1 MKRTLFILFILT
13 NWSLGAPKIDKTLK
27 AIVTPATIESLILWE
42 KTISATC
49 SIPPPTN
56 CRWFEYRKGTKNI
69 LVIAEH
75 ATAQMRDGKMKQA
88 DGGTGPIALEL
99 NKLLNVPILYTTYL
113 SPSDPNY
120 YDRNEFKDTLAKI
133 VTELKPILVLD
144 LHGSHPFRPYDI
156 DFGTMNG
163 KSYLTRKDF
172 LDSLKIVFSNEGLIN
187 QSQDYYSA
195 EKNQTITKF
204 IFGKA
209 IPCIQLEINS
219 NYLSPALGNMYGQKT
234 AQLLEALL
242 RFISETSK

>member
-1 MKRTLFILFILT
+1 
-13 NWSLGAPKIDKTLK
+13 
-27 AIVTPATIESLILWE
+27 
-42 KTISATC
+42 
-49 SIPPPTN
+49 
-56 CRWFEYRKGTKNI
+56 
-69 LVIAEH
+69 
-75 ATAQMRDGKMKQA
+75 MKQA
-88 DGGTGPIALEL
+88 DGGTGSVAIEL
-99 NKLLNVPILYTTYL
+99 NKLSNVPILYTTYC

-120 YDRNEFKDTLAKI
+120 YDSNEFKDTLAKFL
-133 VTELKPILVLD
+133 TELKPILVLD

-172 LDSLKIVFSNEGLIN
+172 LDSLKIAFINEGLIN

-204 IFGKA
+204 ISGRG

-219 NYLSPALGNMYGQKT
+219 NYLSANLGNIYGQKT
-234 AQLLEALL
+234 AQLLQALL